1 MNKKIINKRHSM
13 WYNKRH
19 PYNLFVDLSNY
30 IKVALR
36 SHILWIEKYIK
47 EDELQE
53 VLKNFNK
60 AMGSQDKN
68 KQDLLDVLK
77 KMYFSFEEA
86 SLDFSNSP
94 WHIWWKNEN
103 YKDCLVPDN
112 VKEAEKNYRS
122 DINIGIML
130 YANLIEFISSTWVRY
145 AYVITDKARICQLE
159 RIDKNLNRV
168 YAFDDD
174 QAWYIYEGLLSFKKA
189 KRYGVPCDLTRDIWE
204 KYLDNMIFTFHEML
218 FCHENASKYSEEEY
232 KQKYNGGKELFGNC
246 FLSLWDIR

>member
-1 MNKKIINKRHSM
+1 MMNKKVINKRHTM
-13 WYNKRH
+13 WYNKRY

-36 SHILWIEKYIK
+36 DHISWVEKYIK

-53 VLKNFNK
+53 VLKSFNK
-60 AMGSQDKN
+60 AMGSQNKN
-68 KQDLLDVLK
+68 KQDWLDALK

-86 SLDFSNSP
+86 SLDFPNSP

-112 VKEAEKNYRS
+112 VKELEKRYRS
-122 DINIGIML
+122 DINDGIKL
-130 YANLIEFISSTWVRY
+130 YASLIEFISSTGVRY
-145 AYVITDKARICQLE
+145 SYIITDKARIHQLE

-174 QAWYIYEGLLSFKKA
+174 QVWYIYEGLLSFKNA
-189 KRYGVPCDLTRDIWE
+189 KRYSVPCDTSEDGWE
-204 KYLDNMIFTFHEML
+204 KHLDDMIFTFHEITH
-218 FCHENASKYSEEEY
+218 CHEFSDKYDAKEY
-232 KQKYNGGKELFGNC
+232 EKKYNRGKELFGRY
-246 FLSLWDIR
+246 FLDLWD

>member
-30 IKVALR
+30 IKVSLR

-86 SLDFSNSP
+86 SLDFPNSP

-122 DINIGIML
+122 DINDGIKL
-130 YANLIEFISSTWVRY
+130 YASLIEFISSTWVSY
-145 AYVITDKARICQLE
+145 SYVITDKARICQLE

-174 QAWYIYEGLLSFKKA
+174 QAWYIYEGLVAFKNA
-189 KRYGVPCDLTRDIWE
+189 KRYSVPCDTSEDGWE
-204 KYLDNMIFTFHEML
+204 KHLDDMIFTFHEITH
-218 FCHENASKYSEEEY
+218 CHEFSDKYDAKEY
-232 KQKYNGGKELFGNC
+232 EKKYNRGKELFGKY
-246 FLSLWDIR
+246 FLDLWD